1 MGFIGRVIGLQD
13 VGICRIARDDS
24 SCQKSL
30 GFPRKSYDSMC
41 RNRKKSQ
48 GVNGGQWS
56 HQNCAFY
63 IYIYS
68 PMVEGVNWGAFFGK
82 STKSTRTIPEEKHWH

>member
-1 MGFIGRVIGLQD
+1 MSESAELPEMIRAAKNLWVFQESPMIRCV
-13 VGICRIARDDS
+13 VTA
-24 SCQKSL
+24 KSHR
-30 GFPRKSYDSMC
+30 GSM
-41 RNRKKSQ
+41 
-48 GVNGGQWS
+48 GVNGAIKS
-56 HQNCAFY
+56 MHLY